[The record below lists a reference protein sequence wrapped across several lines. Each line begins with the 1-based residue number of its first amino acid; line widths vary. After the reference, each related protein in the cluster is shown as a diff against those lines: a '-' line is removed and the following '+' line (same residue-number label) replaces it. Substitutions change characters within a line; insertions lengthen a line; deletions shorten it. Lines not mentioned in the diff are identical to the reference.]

1 MEPSKLFKLVI
12 VPAMF
17 DTAFMVSITF
27 IIATIIGFTVAILMV
42 CCDENGLTPH
52 PVIYK
57 LLDSI
62 VNLLR
67 SFPFIILIVAI
78 IPITRILVGTSIGK
92 VAAVV
97 PLIFAS
103 APFIARLFEGVL
115 KEVDPNVIEA
125 ARSFGAT
132 NIQIVFKVMVKE
144 AIPSI
149 VLILTLA
156 IISILGL
163 SAMAGAVGGG
173 GLGAVAITYGY
184 QSFDNFAM
192 YSTVIILV
200 VVVQAI
206 QWIGNMLYKMLL

>member
-1 MEPSKLFKLVI
+1 MEPSKLFQMVI
-12 VPAMF
+12 IPAFF
-17 DTAFMVSITF
+17 DTTFMVAITF
-27 IIATIIGFTVAILMV
+27 VIATVIGFAVAVFMV

-52 PVIYK
+52 PLVYK

-78 IPITRILVGTSIGK
+78 IPITRMVVGTSIGK
-92 VAAVV
+92 VAAIV
-97 PLIFAS
+97 PLVFAS

-132 NIQIVFKVMVKE
+132 NIQIIFKVMVKE

-156 IISILGL
+156 MISILGL
-163 SAMAGAVGGG
+163 SAMAGVVGGG

-192 YSTVIILV
+192 YSTVVILV
-200 VVVQAI
+200 VVVQVI
-206 QWIGNMLYKMLL
+206 QWIGNMLYKTLL